1 MAKITKPTGQLTQG
15 ESLRFAIYS
24 NISKGLSS
32 LKNIKILFL
41 SKYRIKYDCFVC
53 LQNFPSETESIR
65 SALLE
70 YIFLGKITILYHR
83 V

>member
-1 MAKITKPTGQLTQG
+1 MAKIIKPTGQITQG
-15 ESLRFAIYS
+15 DSLRFAIYS
-24 NISKGLSS
+24 KISKSLSS
-32 LKNIKILFL
+32 LKNIKMLFL
-41 SKYRIKYDCFVC
+41 SKYQIKYDCFVY
-53 LQNFPSETESIR
+53 LQNFPSETEWIR